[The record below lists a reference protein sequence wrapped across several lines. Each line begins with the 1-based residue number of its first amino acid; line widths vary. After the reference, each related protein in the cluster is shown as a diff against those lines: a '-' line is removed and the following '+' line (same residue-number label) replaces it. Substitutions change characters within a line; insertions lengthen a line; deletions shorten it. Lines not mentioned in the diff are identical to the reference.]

1 MFILPYF
8 ICTLSKIPMSI
19 FQQFTNFLAF
29 LLNLCVF
36 ESFWVLFLNV
46 NNMLVLPLQIGKLC
60 HFCIFPLF
68 LSRLF
73 IQFTIYF
80 PLFFLLILG
89 GNLALLS
96 PSLQRVEEVAPKKD
110 SNGGLRFF
118 PFPSYFFATAA
129 GKGTPPRCIPDV
141 SERVFR

>member
-1 MFILPYF
+1 
-8 ICTLSKIPMSI
+8 MSI

-68 LSRLF
+68 FSRLF
-73 IQFTIYF
+73 IQFTVYF
-80 PLFFLLILG
+80 PLFFLLILVVLVVLLLILG

-96 PSLQRVEEVAPKKD
+96 PSLQRVEEEVAPKKD